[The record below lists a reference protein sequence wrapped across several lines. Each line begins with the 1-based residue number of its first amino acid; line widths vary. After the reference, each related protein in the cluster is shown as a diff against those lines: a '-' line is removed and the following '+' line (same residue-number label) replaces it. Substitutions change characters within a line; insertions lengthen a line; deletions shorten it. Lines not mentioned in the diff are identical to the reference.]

1 MATDEEKISRLYQ
14 QNKNAVPPTQ
24 LDSNILKAAHQAV
37 DKPSSVKSPFSGG
50 WPAAAS
56 IAAVLIITVILVPL
70 IRQEASTPETK
81 KTAENKLE
89 TLNEQDAIERSIAG
103 DISIEATKKAITQ
116 KNVSADIRAKK
127 QSLAK
132 EKTRRLTQ
140 TLPAREQSSGVT
152 QDQAFAAEE
161 AMVPM
166 TIDAL
171 SPPQSAKLITTMGKS
186 SLNDNEMKA
195 EAEAELQQQSSPML
209 VTDKAP
215 VFTVTPKL
223 WLEKIQQLIEQG
235 KLDLAQEELDQFKT
249 QYPDEEI
256 NQSILNSLKERP

>member
-14 QNKNAVPPTQ
+14 QSKNAAPPTQ
-24 LDSNILKAAHQAV
+24 LDSDILKAAHQAV

-50 WPAAAS
+50 WPAATS

-70 IRQEASTPETK
+70 IRHEATTPETK
-81 KTAENKLE
+81 RTAETKLE
-89 TLNEQDAIERSIAG
+89 TLNEQDALERSNAEDLNIEA
-103 DISIEATKKAITQ
+103 SIEATKKAIIQ

-140 TLPAREQSSGVT
+140 TPPAREQSSGVT

-166 TIDAL
+166 TMETL
-171 SPPQSAKLITTMGKS
+171 C
-186 SLNDNEMKA
+186 
-195 EAEAELQQQSSPML
+195 
-209 VTDKAP
+209 
-215 VFTVTPKL
+215 
-223 WLEKIQQLIEQG
+223 
-235 KLDLAQEELDQFKT
+235 
-249 QYPDEEI
+249 
-256 NQSILNSLKERP
+256 